1 VKKRIPWNKGKKR
14 VQGWSEERKKKMSQ
28 RMTGKKNPMYGKR
41 ITGSKHHMYG
51 KHPSEETRKRI
62 SEGGIRRFKR
72 MKHPRLGIPHS
83 EESKQKMSQAL
94 KGKIPWIKGKKHSNA
109 TKQKMSES
117 KKQLFAS
124 GYVPY
129 NKGKST
135 GDETRKKL
143 SEAQKKRYAEGAVPW
158 NKGKKGVQTAWNKG
172 KPASEE
178 SKKRMSIAQKKK
190 YAMGFTGRKGTKHSE
205 ASKRKMSK
213 SIRKVYADGFEV
225 WNKGKPMRE
234 STRQKLIAR
243 YTPELREQKRKWR
256 LGKVYPQHAT
266 DIEIIVHKLLKSKG
280 IKFEEQKEYIER
292 GLLITGQPDIFIEPN
307 ICIFCDGDFWH
318 GWKYLNGKRYDN
330 ASKLNNE
337 YFEKKIASD
346 KKKTRQLKEQGYVV
360 RRFWGHD
367 IKQKP
372 ESVLQ
377 EIIEAIKEARK

>member
-1 VKKRIPWNKGKKR
+1 MPFKKGGKPWNKGKKG
-14 VQGWSEERKKKMSQ
+14 VQGWSEERRNRMSK
-28 RMTGKKNPMYGKR
+28 RMTGKKNPMHGKR

-83 EESKQKMSQAL
+83 EESKQKMSQSR
-94 KGKIPWIKGKKHSNA
+94 KGKISPMRGKKHSE
-109 TKQKMSES
+109 ES
-117 KKQLFAS
+117 KKMMSIAQKKKYAS

-129 NKGKST
+129 NKGKSS
-135 GDETRKKL
+135 GEDLRKKL
-143 SEAQKKRYAEGAVPW
+143 SEVQKKRYAEGAVPW

-172 KPASEE
+172 IPASEE
-178 SKKRMSIAQKKK
+178 SKRKNSLAHKGKPSS
-190 YAMGFTGRKGTKHSE
+190 RKGKKHTE

-213 SIRKVYADGFEV
+213 GVLKAYADGFEV

-318 GWKYLNGKRYDN
+318 GWKYLNGKRYDD